1 MDSQNNQNKGQNSPE
16 KEKANNNTVMAVLSY
31 IGPLVIISY
40 LVSRSN
46 QFVKFHIKQGLV
58 LFGIEII
65 LWILGSVMF
74 SLWFLINIVNLF
86 TLVLSIIGIVNA
98 LQGKEKELPIT
109 GKFAKMFSI

>member
-86 TLVLSIIGIVNA
+86 TLVLSIIGIVNV

-109 GKFAKMFSI
+109 GKFAGKISI